1 VSLGPASAKLRRT
14 VTIVTNNSG
23 KAVRAYLDAHGLT
36 GCLTGVI
43 GRDDADPERMKP
55 SPYRVREAVGV
66 LGAEG
71 EQSAFVGDSPADVL
85 AGLLAGVPV
94 IGFANKPGKAQALAQ
109 AGARA
114 VTSQLSE
121 ISTALRAAPQ
131 PCGPPTDPRHMSGS

>member
-1 VSLGPASAKLRRT
+1 
-14 VTIVTNNSG
+14 
-23 KAVRAYLDAHGLT
+23 
-36 GCLTGVI
+36 
-43 GRDDADPERMKP
+43 MKP

-71 EQSAFVGDSPADVL
+71 EQCAFVGYTPTDVL

-94 IGFANKPGKAQALAQ
+94 IGFANKPGKVQALTQ

-131 PCGPPTDPRHMSGS
+131 PALMPLCQSDNVGGAEGVDDQGV

>member
-1 VSLGPASAKLRRT
+1 MY
-14 VTIVTNNSG
+14 
-23 KAVRAYLDAHGLT
+23 YLDIHGLHQH
-36 GCLTGVI
+36 GVRVI

-66 LGAEG
+66 LGGDG
-71 EQSAFVGDSPADVL
+71 EQCAFVGDSQADVL

-94 IGFANKPGKAQALAQ
+94 IGFANKPGKARALAQ

-131 PCGPPTDPRHMSGS
+131 PALPN

>member
-1 VSLGPASAKLRRT
+1 MPQVMQAGGQQTLRLLRGHRPVVYPDQVSDQRS
-14 VTIVTNNSG
+14 
-23 KAVRAYLDAHGLT
+23 
-36 GCLTGVI
+36 
-43 GRDDADPERMKP
+43 
-55 SPYRVREAVGV
+55 
-66 LGAEG
+66 
-71 EQSAFVGDSPADVL
+71 VGDTPADVL

-131 PCGPPTDPRHMSGS
+131 PGDHWD